1 MAGVVLKGVTK
12 TFAGGAV
19 AVDDVSLNV
28 RDRELLVLVGPS
40 GCGKTTVLRIVAG
53 LEQPTQG
60 EVYVGDTLVNDVA
73 PKDRDIAMVFQN
85 YALYP
90 HMTVYDNMSFGLRLR
105 KFEKAEIDR
114 RVQEAAEILGIS
126 SLLSRKPKE
135 LSGGQRQRVAVGRAI
150 VRHPKVFL
158 FDEPLSNLDARL
170 RVQMR
175 AEIVKLHAGLGVTM
189 IYVTHD
195 QTEAMTMGQRIA
207 VMNRGAVRQIDEPLE
222 VYCNPADRFVAGFIG
237 TPSMNIIEGK
247 IDETDGALVFRS
259 PSLSVELPSEF
270 GFIKEICPHG
280 EISLGARP
288 EDILAGKPTDTRCL
302 ELAQGTVDLVEVLG
316 SEAVVHVSVG
326 KISIVYKATGRDLPA
341 RRASVRL
348 FVFISRI
355 HIFDSKSEAKLK
367 LPYVSA
373 ARGAEL

>member
-1 MAGVVLKGVTK
+1 MAEVVLKGVTK
-12 TFAGGAV
+12 AFAGGVV
-19 AVDDVSLNV
+19 AVDDVSLHV
-28 RDRELLVLVGPS
+28 KDKELLVLVGPS

-105 KFEKAEIDR
+105 KFEKAEIDS
-114 RVQEAAEILGIS
+114 RVREAAEILEIS

-175 AEIVKLHAGLGVTM
+175 AEIVKLHGNLGVTM

-207 VMNRGAVRQIDEPLE
+207 VMNKGLVRQIDEPLQ
-222 VYCNPADRFVAGFIG
+222 VYRNPADRFVAGFIG
-237 TPSMNIIEGK
+237 TPSMNIMEGK
-247 IDETDGALVFRS
+247 LEETDGKMVFRS
-259 PSLSVELPSEF
+259 PSLSIELPPEL
-270 GFIKEICPHG
+270 GFVKQACPHG

-288 EDILAGKPTDTRCL
+288 EDIVVGGPTDPRSL
-302 ELAQGTVDLVEVLG
+302 DLGQGIVDLVEVLG
-316 SEAVVHVSVG
+316 NEAVVHVSVG
-326 KISIVYKATGRDLPA
+326 KTPIVYKAMGEEIPA
-341 RRASVRL
+341 RLASVRL
-348 FVFISRI
+348 FVPISRT
-355 HIFDSKSEAKLK
+355 HIFDSRSEAKLK
-367 LPYVSA
+367 LP
-373 ARGAEL
+373 

>member
-1 MAGVVLKGVTK
+1 MAEVILKGLTK
-12 TFAGGAV
+12 TFASGVV

-28 RDRELLVLVGPS
+28 RDKELLVLVGPS

-105 KFEKAEIDR
+105 KFEKAEIER
-114 RVQEAAEILGIS
+114 RVQEAAEILEIAP
-126 SLLSRKPKE
+126 LLSRKPKE

-175 AEIVKLHAGLGVTM
+175 AEIVKLHARLGVTM
-189 IYVTHD
+189 MYVTHD

-207 VMNRGAVRQIDEPLE
+207 VMNKGVVRQIDEPLE
-222 VYCNPADRFVAGFIG
+222 VYRNPADRLVAGFIG
-237 TPSMNIIEGK
+237 TPSMNIVEGK
-247 IDETDGALVFRS
+247 IEQTDGKLFFRS
-259 PSLSVELPSEF
+259 PSISVELPSEF
-270 GFIKEICPHG
+270 GFVKEACPHG

-288 EDILAGKPTDTRCL
+288 EDIITEKPSNARFL

-326 KISIVYKATGRDLPA
+326 KIPIVYKAAGESLPG
-341 RRASVRL
+341 RRASVSL
-348 FVFISRI
+348 FVPISRI
-355 HIFDSKSEAKLK
+355 YLFDSRSEAKLTI
-367 LPYVSA
+367 
-373 ARGAEL
+373 G

>member
-1 MAGVVLKGVTK
+1 MAEVILQCVTK
-12 TFAGGAV
+12 TFAGGVV
-19 AVDDVSLNV
+19 AVDNVSLNV
-28 RDRELLVLVGPS
+28 RDKELLVLVGPS

-53 LEQPTQG
+53 LEQPTGG

-105 KFEKAEIDR
+105 RFERTEIDR
-114 RVQEAAEILGIS
+114 RVREAAEILEIA

-175 AEIVKLHAGLGVTM
+175 AEIVKLHAKLGVTM

-207 VMNRGAVRQIDEPLE
+207 VMNNGVVRQVDRPLE
-222 VYCNPADRFVAGFIG
+222 VYRGPADRFIAGFIG

-247 IDETDGALVFRS
+247 IAEADGKLVFRS
-259 PSLSVELPSEF
+259 SSLAVELPSEF
-270 GFIKEICPHG
+270 TYVRQVCPHG
-280 EISLGARP
+280 DVSLGARP
-288 EDILAGKPTDTRCL
+288 EDIVAEKSADTRYL
-302 ELAQGTVDLVEVLG
+302 ELGQGIVDLVEVLG
-316 SEAVVHVSVG
+316 NEAVVHVSVG
-326 KISIVYKATGRDLPA
+326 RTPLVYKATDEGIPA
-341 RRASVRL
+341 RLASVRL
-348 FVFISRI
+348 FVPISRT
-355 HIFDSKSEAKLK
+355 HVFDSRSEEKLK
-367 LPYVSA
+367 FPQ
-373 ARGAEL
+373 G

>member
-1 MAGVVLKGVTK
+1 MAEVVLKGVTK
-12 TFAGGAV
+12 SFAGGVV

-28 RDRELLVLVGPS
+28 RDKELLVLVGPS

-53 LEQPTQG
+53 LEQPSQG

-105 KFEKAEIDR
+105 KFAKAEIDR
-114 RVQEAAEILGIS
+114 RVQEAAEILEIA

-175 AEIVKLHAGLGVTM
+175 AEIVKLHAKLGVTM

-207 VMNRGAVRQIDEPLE
+207 VMNKGVVRQIDEPLE
-222 VYCNPADRFVAGFIG
+222 VYRNPADRFVAGFIG
-237 TPSMNIIEGK
+237 TPSMNIVEGTIEEVDGK
-247 IDETDGALVFRS
+247 LFFRS
-259 PSLSVELPSEF
+259 PYMSVGLPPEF
-270 GFIKEICPHG
+270 GSIMQACPHC

-288 EDILAGKPTDTRCL
+288 EDIVTERPTDTKFL

-316 SEAVVHVSVG
+316 NEAVVHVGVG
-326 KISIVYKATGRDLPA
+326 KTPIVYKATGREIPVRL
-341 RRASVRL
+341 ASVRL
-348 FVFISRI
+348 FVPASRA
-355 HIFDSKSEAKLK
+355 HVFDSRSEAKIA
-367 LPYVSA
+367 LP
-373 ARGAEL
+373 RG